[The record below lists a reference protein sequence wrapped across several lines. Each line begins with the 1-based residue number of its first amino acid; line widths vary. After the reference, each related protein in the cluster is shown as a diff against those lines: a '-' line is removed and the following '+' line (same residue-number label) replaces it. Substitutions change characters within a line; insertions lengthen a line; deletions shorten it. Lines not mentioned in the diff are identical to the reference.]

1 MSTMIGETEL
11 FSRAEWGAD
20 PTPNLNRP
28 MSAWTE
34 TNLHHTVGSTP
45 STFSGECVE
54 MRSIERIHKGNG
66 WPTCGYTVVVA
77 RSGRAFV
84 GFETTQN
91 PWLSTRGVHTMNRN
105 HTSLAISLMGNY
117 QNLYIG
123 PVQRQAILDLYWYFE
138 ANKGQVPLMGH
149 RDWFATACPGINA
162 YNQLPSLNAATP
174 VAPEPP
180 DWKGPSDMAEFI
192 AIRSNGAQF
201 IVSIDGAGATT
212 LGLPSLPD
220 KEAVARAT
228 GLKDAKVSDSQ
239 WKMIVKAAG

>member
-11 FSRAEWGAD
+11 FSRSEWHAD
-20 PTPNLNRP
+20 PLPNQNRP

-45 STFSGECVE
+45 SSFSGECVE
-54 MRSIERIHKGNG
+54 MRNIERIHKGNG
-66 WPTCGYTVVVA
+66 WPTVGYTVVVA

-84 GFETTQN
+84 GFETTRN
-91 PWLSTRGVHTMNRN
+91 PWLDTRGVHTMNRN

-117 QNLYIG
+117 ENLHIL

-174 VAPEPP
+174 GPPPEPEP
-180 DWKGPSDMAEFI
+180 EPGLSV
-192 AIRSNGAQF
+192 AQL
-201 IVSIDGAGATT
+201 VSID
-212 LGLPSLPD
+212 
-220 KEAVARAT
+220 
-228 GLKDAKVSDSQ
+228 
-239 WKMIVKAAG
+239 IV